1 MAVRVPTSADVTR
14 IANSFGMELSPG
26 DFDSFVGLI
35 KGVLSSYERVDEL
48 AEPKPRV
55 KYPRTSGYRPEPK
68 DNPLNGWYWRTE
80 VKGAAKGPL
89 AGRTI
94 ALKDTTCLAGVPMM
108 NGTAVL
114 EGYVPDFDA
123 TIAERILD
131 AGGTIVGKAACEKS
145 LLFGRQPHESSFSRA
160 QPTPARLFSRRIFK
174 RQCSAGFCG
183 RSQYGNGW

>member
-1 MAVRVPTSADVTR
+1 MTVRLPTPTEITR
-14 IANSFGMELSPG
+14 IAESFGMELSQA
-26 DFDSFVGLI
+26 DAESFVGLI

-55 KYPRTSGYRPEPK
+55 KYPRTPGYRPEPK
-68 DNPLNGWYWRTE
+68 DNPLNGWYWRAE

-123 TIAERILD
+123 TVAERILD
-131 AGGTIVGKAACEKS
+131 AGGTIVGKAAC
-145 LLFGRQPHESSFSRA
+145 
-160 QPTPARLFSRRIFK
+160 
-174 RQCSAGFCG
+174 
-183 RSQYGNGW
+183 